1 MLGSSENCRG
11 IRSSNYPSSP
21 AQTTNIPRFL
31 LLSPAFTVEQ
41 MINDFNIIIDTA
53 RNDHVP
59 MFVAALIR
67 QQYEAAQVEG
77 NAGRDFFV
85 LCEAGRRH

>member
-1 MLGSSENCRG
+1 LTLYGTAGDQRRDG
-11 IRSSNYPSSP
+11 ISAYDTKPIRATRRRP
-21 AQTTNIPRFL
+21 T
-31 LLSPAFTVEQ
+31 FTVEQ
-41 MINDFNIIIDTA
+41 MIKDFDIIIDTA

>member
-1 MLGSSENCRG
+1 
-11 IRSSNYPSSP
+11 
-21 AQTTNIPRFL
+21 
-31 LLSPAFTVEQ
+31 
-41 MINDFNIIIDTA
+41 MIKDFDIIIDTA